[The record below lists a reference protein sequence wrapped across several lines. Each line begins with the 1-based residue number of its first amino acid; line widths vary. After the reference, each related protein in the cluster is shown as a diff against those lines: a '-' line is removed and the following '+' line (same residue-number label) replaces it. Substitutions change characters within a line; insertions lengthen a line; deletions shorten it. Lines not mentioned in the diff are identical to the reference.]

1 MIGNFSEKK
10 MKNDILKTGIEIL
23 DEYFEELNKDT
34 KIDQDLRAALFDLW
48 KQKRL
53 YTKTYFT
60 RALDDLL
67 KRKSK

>member
-1 MIGNFSEKK
+1 
-10 MKNDILKTGIEIL
+10 MKNDTLKTGIEIL

-48 KQKRL
+48 KQKKL

-60 RALDDLL
+60 RVLDELL
-67 KRKSK
+67 ERKSK